1 MILTEEQKQSIVKAC
16 AVEYQN
22 DIKERKKMGQF
33 FTPAELV
40 IKMIEK
46 FDTKEEAENF
56 YNACNTKVYYFI
68 FMKLRSYL
76 RLLMEYVPY
85 LGDYT
90 HPWTDAN
97 LYDYFRLSDD
107 EIAEIEKEIK

>member
-1 MILTEEQKQSIVKAC
+1 MILTEEQKQRIVKAC
-16 AVEYQN
+16 TVEYQN

-40 IKMIEK
+40 IRMIEK

-90 HPWTDAN
+90 HPWTDEM
-97 LYDYFRLSDD
+97 LYEYFGLNEE
-107 EIAEIEKEIK
+107 EIDIIEKDVK